1 MGFIGMCLC
10 GFQYCYEKTIHV
22 VRNQLCSYVW
32 TSRLWFSS
40 SLLWDQRVWVQIR
53 MSFSKKLTN
62 WLKILVQTRETAG
75 IATQE
80 YKKSNRLCFGW
91 TVLALCQPRAS
102 DLSQERMSYLILS
115 CLSSFWKTATLGQ
128 WGGGEEGG
136 NLESFVKYRVAKFT

>member
-10 GFQYCYEKTIHV
+10 GFHYCYEKTIHV

-53 MSFSKKLTN
+53 MSFSRKLTN

-80 YKKSNRLCFGW
+80 YKNQIGFVLVRLM
-91 TVLALCQPRAS
+91 CQPCAS
-102 DLSQERMSYLILS
+102 DLSQERMGYLILS

-128 WGGGEEGG
+128 WGGGGEGG